1 MSSAI
6 KRVSRFGNV
15 IATNVFHGRTT
26 KIRKFPLSRSCSHA
40 SGNENPARADTV
52 ASDQADEA
60 ELFDIVISGGG
71 MVGTAMACALGN
83 CTYSEFKPSH
93 GKLKLKTMATLL
105 D

>member
-6 KRVSRFGNV
+6 KNISRFGNV
-15 IATNVFHGRTT
+15 IATNVFHRRTT

-40 SGNENPARADTV
+40 SGNENPARADSDTV
-52 ASDQADEA
+52 ASDHTDEA

-83 CTYSEFKPSH
+83 ALIQNLNQVMEN
-93 GKLKLKTMATLL
+93 
-105 D
+105 